1 MSVSLAPA
9 VAATASLED
18 AAERCTFINGRL
30 PARTLYSE
38 AKRPL
43 HPDSRA
49 SWRLSP
55 EPFWLSPVAATY
67 LQGLGTDLVAFYRA
81 INTLYGMSV
90 RGTAP
95 AWIAE
100 YYDLGRPQQLVDYGR
115 LNRQKRAI
123 PGVIRPDLMMTEDGF
138 VATELDSVPGGI
150 GFGASLARPYVE
162 LGFDLLGGPNG
173 MLDGFS
179 AMLASSA
186 GKPNPAAGLVVSEE
200 SGDYWDEMVWLAE
213 ALRARG
219 QSVHAVRPED
229 VRFTEETLLV
239 PRGGSPGPRDEAD
252 LSADAD
258 FTPIDVLY
266 RFFELFDIKNIA
278 KWELFLYSMKK
289 QRVALTPP
297 VKSYLEEKLSF
308 ALLHH
313 PALEHLWKQEL
324 RDAFER
330 LERVIPDTWILD
342 PRPLPPH
349 AAVPGL
355 QLAGKPVQDWAQLIG
370 LTQKERQLVVK
381 PSGFDATAWGSRGV
395 RVGHD
400 LPEDEW
406 AGAVHEALARFD
418 TVRHVLQRFHSTQR
432 VVVNWLDFDTGE
444 VRRMPG
450 RARLTPYYFV
460 VGDEARLGG
469 VTATVVPMD
478 KKLIH
483 GMVDA
488 VIVPCAIRT
497 GAQGA
502 APLSSVGGAH

>member
-1 MSVSLAPA
+1 MSVTTAPE
-9 VAATASLED
+9 VSAAAPQEVSIED
-18 AAERCTFINGRL
+18 AAARCRFINERL
-30 PARTLYSE
+30 PERTLYSD

-55 EPFWLSPVAATY
+55 EPFWLSPVAAAY
-67 LQGLGTDLVAFYRA
+67 LQHLGNDLLSFYRA

-100 YYDLGRPQQLVDYGR
+100 YYDLGRPQHLVEYGR
-115 LNRQKRAI
+115 LNRQKRVL
-123 PGVIRPDLMMTEDGF
+123 PGVIRPDLFMTEDGF

-162 LGFDLLGGPNG
+162 LGYDLLGGPDG
-173 MLDGFS
+173 ILDRF
-179 AMLASSA
+179 AEMLASA
-186 GKPNPAAGLVVSEE
+186 TGQPNPAAGLVVSDE
-200 SGDYWDEMVWLAE
+200 SGDYWEEMVWLAE
-213 ALRARG
+213 ALRAKG
-219 QSVHAVRPED
+219 LSVHATRPED
-229 VRFTEETLLV
+229 VRFTEDGLLV
-239 PRGGSPGPRDEAD
+239 PVGGSPGPRDRTE
-252 LSADAD
+252 LPPDAA
-258 FTPIDVLY
+258 FAPIDVLY

-297 VKSYLEEKLSF
+297 VKAYLEEKLSF

-313 PALEHLWKQEL
+313 PALESLWRQEL
-324 RDAFER
+324 KDAFDR
-330 LERVIPDTWILD
+330 LKRVIPDTWVLD

-349 AAVPGL
+349 ATVPGL

-370 LTQKERQLVVK
+370 LTQKERQLVIK

-395 RVGHD
+395 KVGHD

-406 AGAVHEALARFD
+406 AGAVHEALERFD
-418 TVRHVLQRFHSTQR
+418 SVRYVLQRFHTTSR
-432 VVVNWLDFDTGE
+432 VVVNWLDFESDE

-450 RARLTPYYFV
+450 RARITPYYFV

-488 VIVPCAIRT
+488 VIVPCAVRT
-497 GAQGA
+497 P
-502 APLSSVGGAH
+502 APSE

>member
-1 MSVSLAPA
+1 MSATLTPA
-9 VAATASLED
+9 VDRAVPAAIAIED
-18 AAERCTFINGRL
+18 AVARCRFINERL
-30 PARTLYSE
+30 PERTLYSD

-55 EPFWLSPVAATY
+55 EPFWLSPVAAAY
-67 LQGLGTDLVAFYRA
+67 LQHLGSDLLAFYRA

-115 LNRQKRAI
+115 LNRQRRAL
-123 PGVIRPDLMMTEDGF
+123 PGVIRPDLFMTEDGF

-162 LGFDLLGGPNG
+162 LGYDLMGGPDG
-173 MLDGFS
+173 MVDGFA
-179 AMLASSA
+179 AMLGSAA
-186 GKPNPAAGLVVSEE
+186 GKADPTAGLVVSEE
-200 SGDYWDEMVWLAE
+200 SGDYWEEMVWLAE
-213 ALRARG
+213 ALRAKGGGIRA
-219 QSVHAVRPED
+219 HAVRPED
-229 VRFTEETLLV
+229 VRFTEDGLLV
-239 PRGGSPGPRDEAD
+239 PVGGSPGPRDKEA
-252 LSADAD
+252 LSPDAD
-258 FTPIDVLY
+258 FAPIDILY

-297 VKSYLEEKLSF
+297 VKTYLEEKLSF

-313 PALEHLWKQEL
+313 PALESLWRQEL
-324 RDAFER
+324 KDAFDR
-330 LERVIPDTWILD
+330 LKRVIPETWVLD

-349 AAVPGL
+349 ATVPGL
-355 QLAGKPVQDWAQLIG
+355 QLAGKPVQDWAQLVG

-381 PSGFDATAWGSRGV
+381 PSGFDAMAWGSRGV
-395 RVGHD
+395 KVGHD

-406 AGAVHEALARFD
+406 AGAVHEALDRFD
-418 TVRHVLQRFHSTQR
+418 TVRHVLQRFHTTQR
-432 VVVNWLDFDTGE
+432 VVVNWLDFETGE

-450 RARLTPYYFV
+450 RARITPYYFV
-460 VGDEARLGG
+460 VGEEARLGG

-488 VIVPCAIRT
+488 VIVPCAVRIP
-497 GAQGA
+497 A
-502 APLSSVGGAH
+502 SE

>member
-1 MSVSLAPA
+1 MSTVLTRPS
-9 VAATASLED
+9 VESD
-18 AAERCTFINGRL
+18 AAARCRQINERL
-30 PARTLYSE
+30 PERSLYSD

-67 LQGLGTDLVAFYRA
+67 LEVLGQDLLAFYRA
-81 INTLYGMSV
+81 INTLYVMSV

-95 AWIAE
+95 SWIAE

-115 LNRQKRAI
+115 LNRQKRSL
-123 PGVIRPDLMMTEDGF
+123 PGVIRPDLFMTEDGF
-138 VATELDSVPGGI
+138 IATELDSVPGGI
-150 GFGASLARPYVE
+150 GFGASLARAYGE
-162 LGFDLLGGPNG
+162 LGYDLLGGPDG
-173 MLDGFS
+173 MVEGFS
-179 AMLASSA
+179 NMLASAA
-186 GKPNPAAGLVVSEE
+186 GRAKPAAGLVVSEE
-200 SGDYWDEMVWLAE
+200 SGDYWEEMVWLAD

-219 QSVHAVRPED
+219 QSVHATRPED
-229 VRFTEETLLV
+229 VRFTEGGLLV
-239 PRGGSPGPRDEAD
+239 PDGGSPGPREERALD
-252 LSADAD
+252 ADASYV
-258 FTPIDVLY
+258 PIDVLY

-297 VKSYLEEKLSF
+297 VKTYLEEKLSF

-313 PALEHLWKQEL
+313 PALAPLWRQEL
-324 RDAFER
+324 KDAFER
-330 LERVIPDTWILD
+330 LKRVIPNTWVLD

-349 AAVPGL
+349 ATVPDL
-355 QLAGKPVQDWAQLIG
+355 ELAGKPVQEWMQLIG
-370 LTQKERQLVVK
+370 LTQKERQLVIK
-381 PSGFDATAWGSRGV
+381 PSGFDPTAWGSRGV
-395 RVGHD
+395 KIGHD

-406 AGAVHEALARFD
+406 AAAVHEGLERFD
-418 TVRHVLQRFHSTQR
+418 NVRYVLQRFHSARR
-432 VVVNWLDFDTGE
+432 VSVEWYDFDTGE

-460 VGDEARLGG
+460 VDDQARLGG
-469 VTATVVPMD
+469 VTATVVPID

-488 VIVPCAIRT
+488 VIVPCAVRT
-497 GAQGA
+497 PTA
-502 APLSSVGGAH
+502 SE

>member
-1 MSVSLAPA
+1 MSATLVPAPDQ
-9 VAATASLED
+9 AAPELD
-18 AAERCTFINGRL
+18 PAARCRFVNERL
-30 PARTLYSE
+30 PERTLYSD
-38 AKRPL
+38 AKRPH

-55 EPFWLSPVAATY
+55 EPFWLSPVAAQY
-67 LQGLGTDLVAFYRA
+67 LQGLGNDLLAFYRA

-100 YYDLGRPQQLVDYGR
+100 YYDLGRPQQLIDYGR
-115 LNRQKRAI
+115 LNRQKRML
-123 PGVIRPDLMMTEDGF
+123 PGVIRPDLFMVEDGF
-138 VATELDSVPGGI
+138 IATELDSVPGGI
-150 GFGASLARPYVE
+150 GFGASLARPYVD
-162 LGFDLLGGPNG
+162 LGFDLIGGPDGMVNG
-173 MLDGFS
+173 F
-179 AMLASSA
+179 AEMLASTA
-186 GKPNPAAGLVVSEE
+186 GKPEPAAGLVVSEE
-200 SGDYWDEMVWLAE
+200 SGDYWEEMVWLAE
-213 ALRARG
+213 ALRAKG
-219 QSVHAVRPED
+219 LSAHAARPED
-229 VRFTEETLLV
+229 VRFTEDGLLV
-239 PRGGSPGPRDEAD
+239 PTGHNPGPRDKED
-252 LSADAD
+252 LRVDAD
-258 FTPIDVLY
+258 YAPIDVLY

-297 VKSYLEEKLSF
+297 VKTYLEEKLTF

-313 PALEHLWKQEL
+313 PALESLWRQEL
-324 RDAFER
+324 KDAFDR
-330 LERVIPDTWILD
+330 LKRVIPETWVLD

-349 AAVPGL
+349 ATVPGL

-370 LTQKERQLVVK
+370 LTQKERQLVIK

-395 RVGHD
+395 KVGHD

-406 AGAVHEALARFD
+406 AGAVHEALDRFD
-418 TVRHVLQRFHSTQR
+418 TVRHVLQRFHSAQR
-432 VVVNWLDFDTGE
+432 VVVNWLDFETGE

-450 RARLTPYYFV
+450 RARITPYYFV

-469 VTATVVPMD
+469 VTATVVPID

-488 VIVPCAIRT
+488 VIVPCAVRT
-497 GAQGA
+497 
-502 APLSSVGGAH
+502 PRSE